1 MRGSKSVVA
10 ALAIT
15 RADDSD
21 QAAKARGN
29 YSSDIGV
36 DVPLKQ
42 PVTGKMNETCSFLVL
57 HGLFCVNR
65 CEMRDRGVFVVNKG
79 HPDNRFEEQI

>member
-29 YSSDIGV
+29 YSRDIGV
-36 DVPLKQ
+36 DMPLKQ
-42 PVTGKMNETCSFLVL
+42 PVTGKMNETFSFLVL

-65 CEMRDRGVFVVNKG
+65 CEMRDAR
-79 HPDNRFEEQI
+79 